1 MEGVALPQNSVLKS
15 SSPEWS
21 AILGQHERVHPLVV
35 YVISEGGGSQSKKKT
50 DGR

>member
-35 YVISEGGGSQSKKKT
+35 YVISMMGLRVVDRS
-50 DGR
+50 